1 MPAIIALAAGALALG
16 ACGDDEDGGAG
27 TSRVTVQ
34 VGVLPIADVAPL
46 YLGRERGFFAD
57 EGLEVRPRVIG
68 GGEIVPS
75 VVSGDLQFGWSNTT
89 SLIVARS
96 KGLPLR
102 ILRRGVRGG
111 SRPSESSA
119 DILVR
124 KGAPIGRPQDLEGRT
139 ISVAGLGSVSTLTA
153 NAALEKRGVD
163 VSKLRFLEIPF
174 PQAVPALDSGRVDAA
189 YVAEPFATLG
199 VRAGHRS
206 ISRPILETARDYI
219 VATYFTTDSY
229 IADNSDVV
237 ARFDK
242 AVNRSFD
249 YASAHPEEV
258 RRVLPTY
265 TEVPPAIAQKM
276 RLPDFSRY
284 TDTSTL
290 ALTARLAKKYGYLE
304 KEPDIAALLYEP

>member
-1 MPAIIALAAGALALG
+1 MASGPRQAHR
-16 ACGDDEDGGAG
+16 
-27 TSRVTVQ
+27 TNVRY
-34 VGVLPIADVAPL
+34 APL
-46 YLGRERGFFAD
+46 IAQKQTVRLRPLAD
-57 EGLEVRPRVIG
+57 A
-68 GGEIVPS
+68 
-75 VVSGDLQFGWSNTT
+75 Q
-89 SLIVARS
+89 A
-96 KGLPLR
+96 
-102 ILRRGVRGG
+102 
-111 SRPSESSA
+111 
-119 DILVR
+119 
-124 KGAPIGRPQDLEGRT
+124 
-139 ISVAGLGSVSTLTA
+139 TLTA